1 MSSRQSKLSAFL
13 AAIALIAASSPAS
26 AIGSGEFRC
35 AQPQDVAGTARGGSQ
50 SPLERAR
57 RACPLLGAIIE
68 EFALQDLGEA
78 FLSESITSHS
88 PEIAVVAAFAASGD
102 TAAMTRHARYAL
114 AAGATKLEFK
124 ELLYLTALNAGVPKA
139 IEATRALSDLL
150 TEREDLCLNQSAS
163 IFDTSDRR
171 QVR

>member
-1 MSSRQSKLSAFL
+1 MSTRRSKLSAFL
-13 AAIALIAASSPAS
+13 AAIALIAASSPTWAM
-26 AIGSGEFRC
+26 GSGGLRC
-35 AQPQDVAGTARGGSQ
+35 AQPQGVAGTSGGGSQ

-68 EFALQDLGEA
+68 ELALQDLGEA
-78 FLSESITSHS
+78 FPSESINSYS

-114 AAGATKLEFK
+114 AVGATKLEFK
-124 ELLYLTALNAGVPKA
+124 ELLYLTAVYAGVPKA

-150 TEREDLCLNQSAS
+150 TEREDSCLNQSADVDLRH
-163 IFDTSDRR
+163 F
-171 QVR
+171 

>member
-1 MSSRQSKLSAFL
+1 MSARRSKLSAFL
-13 AAIALIAASSPAS
+13 AAIALIAASYAAS
-26 AIGSGEFRC
+26 AMGSGELRC
-35 AQPQDVAGTARGGSQ
+35 AQPQDVADTSRSGSQ
-50 SPLERAR
+50 SPLETAR

-78 FLSESITSHS
+78 FPSESINSHS

-102 TAAMTRHARYAL
+102 TAAMMRHATYAL

-124 ELLYLTALNAGVPKA
+124 ELLYLTAVYAGVPKA

-150 TEREDLCLNQSAS
+150 TERENLCLDQSAGVDLRH
-163 IFDTSDRR
+163 F
-171 QVR
+171 